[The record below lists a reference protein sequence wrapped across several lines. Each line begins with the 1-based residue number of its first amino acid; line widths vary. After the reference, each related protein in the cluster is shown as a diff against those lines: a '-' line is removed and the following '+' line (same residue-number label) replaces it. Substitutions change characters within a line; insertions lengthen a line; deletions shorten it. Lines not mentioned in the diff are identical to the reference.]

1 MDYKKILLVAVT
13 TLVTTSLQSAVVLPG
28 ILPAQQVL
36 AQTTEAR
43 KAEADRLFNQGIQQ
57 IEANQLE
64 SALQSFQ
71 KALTIYRDVKN
82 AKGEGWSLASLGFI
96 YFESQD
102 YPKAID
108 YYQQSLAIA
117 REIKNSELEAIV
129 QPMLAKAQLRSN
141 SKKAKAD
148 RLLNQGTKQAQT
160 GQVTAALQS
169 WEEAL
174 KIYREIKD
182 LNSQGKVLGNL
193 GIGYNVLGDYA
204 KAIDYCQQSLKIA
217 REIEDQ

>member
-1 MDYKKILLVAVT
+1 
-13 TLVTTSLQSAVVLPG
+13 
-28 ILPAQQVL
+28 
-36 AQTTEAR
+36 
-43 KAEADRLFNQGIQQ
+43 
-57 IEANQLE
+57 
-64 SALQSFQ
+64 
-71 KALTIYRDVKN
+71 
-82 AKGEGWSLASLGFI
+82 
-96 YFESQD
+96 
-102 YPKAID
+102 
-108 YYQQSLAIA
+108 
-117 REIKNSELEAIV
+117 
-129 QPMLAKAQLRSN
+129 MLAKAQLRSN

-217 REIEDQ
+217 REIENLSFEGAELGNLGLA